1 MELTTSQRQSISN
14 YKRIGIDIEVL
25 DEGKLKITQTRLIN
39 GYLLNQ
45 KQLTE
50 RAWEVFP
57 NWRVIP
63 IVFSLDVHDIN
74 IDWIKNKMETYGIKR
89 KDLIKQL
96 AMDKTYVSR
105 LFSKNIELS
114 NPMKASFYYY
124 FLTYELNRDLRAQ
137 I

>member
-1 MELTTSQRQSISN
+1 M
-14 YKRIGIDIEVL
+14 GIDIEVL
-25 DEGKLKITQTRLIN
+25 EEGKLKITQTRLIN

-50 RAWEVFP
+50 RAYEIFP
-57 NWRVIP
+57 KWRVIP
-63 IVFSLDVHDIN
+63 VVFSLNVHDIN
-74 IDWIKNKMETYGIKR
+74 IDWIKNKMEIYGIKR

-124 FLTYELNRDLRAQ
+124 FLTYELNQDLRAQ
-137 I
+137 LG